1 MSKRYIPQGAILV
14 CNKGQK
20 MTELKVTHN
29 NNVTLYKVPYAN
41 EKDKEFKENVE
52 SFGNCAICGKCKFE
66 PLCWKPVH
74 ESVKIGGARLIH
86 EESKLY
92 CKEGGEISVHLNLEE
107 AKKALQSNDFNKQ
120 PAYKKVAWLRVGG
133 AFLGALVVGAAVAF
147 TMGAALPILGA
158 AAATGM
164 AAMGAS
170 CGTIALAGTIATTT
184 MQVIGTF
191 GMLAGAYYSYKRWEE
206 SGFDLEEGLVI
217 LAEALGGA
225 IGGGIGGKYGL
236 KVGNKAVD
244 KFFGN
249 NPNYLAVKNGTKCF
263 IAGTLIAT
271 EKGKK
276 RIEELKYGEKVYSY
290 DEFYKEKAL
299 RRIRDVHEHI
309 TDTLVRIKTKTE
321 EILTTPEHPFYVK
334 GRYILAGFLSVGM
347 SLTSF
352 AGEQIEI
359 QETEIIRYEKPQKV
373 YNFSIEGTEN
383 YYVGE
388 QGVLVHNAGGCPSGN
403 EARKKNTETKQ
414 TSNPI
419 TKEGNKKVLK
429 TNVEYTDK
437 NGYKYTTDNSGNITK
452 VEVKDLKLGKGERNT
467 HSQKIVGREDRITNA
482 PLSYD
487 NDDGGHLIAT
497 RFKGSGDIDNM
508 IAQNRQVNRS
518 GGAWYEMEQEWA
530 NALKEGKQVSVKMD
544 IEYPSDS
551 MRPAKFKI
559 EYKIDGKLETRE
571 IMNRRGGK

>member
-41 EKDKEFKENVE
+41 EKDKEFEENVE
-52 SFGNCAICGKCKFE
+52 SFGNCAICGKCKLE
-66 PLCWKPVH
+66 PLFWKPVH

-120 PAYKKVAWLRVGG
+120 PAYKKVDWLRVGG

-217 LAEALGGA
+217 LAELAGAALGA
-225 IGGGIGGKYGL
+225 KIGGHYGL

-309 TDTLVRIKTKTE
+309 TDTFVRIKTKTE

-352 AGEQIEI
+352 AGEEIEI

-403 EARKKNTETKQ
+403 EVKKKNTETDDH
-414 TSNPI
+414 I
-419 TKEGNKKVLK
+419 VKENGKKALAK
-429 TNVEYTDK
+429 NAEYTK
-437 NGYKYTTDNSGNITK
+437 NGYDYKTD
-452 VEVKDLKLGKGERNT
+452 ELGRIKEAKASELRLEQGERNSY
-467 HSQKIVGREDRITNA
+467 SQRIAGREDRLVT
-482 PLSYD
+482 
-487 NDDGGHLIAT
+487 DDGGHLFGT
-497 RFKGSGDIDNM
+497 QFGGSGDIDNLV
-508 IAQNRQVNRS
+508 AQNRVSNRS
-518 GGAWYEMEQEWA
+518 GGEWYDMEKEWA
-530 NALKEGKQVSVKMD
+530 NALKETPPKKVTVKINPVYEGNSKRP
-544 IEYPSDS
+544 IEFNV
-551 MRPAKFKI
+551 K
-559 EYKIDGKLETRE
+559 YKIGDNEAVIKS
-571 IMNRRGGK
+571 IKN

>member
-1 MSKRYIPQGAILV
+1 M
-14 CNKGQK
+14 
-20 MTELKVTHN
+20 
-29 NNVTLYKVPYAN
+29 
-41 EKDKEFKENVE
+41 
-52 SFGNCAICGKCKFE
+52 
-66 PLCWKPVH
+66 
-74 ESVKIGGARLIH
+74 
-86 EESKLY
+86 
-92 CKEGGEISVHLNLEE
+92 EE

-120 PAYKKVAWLRVGG
+120 PAYKKVDWLRVGG

-309 TDTLVRIKTKTE
+309 TDTFVRIKTKTE
-321 EILTTPEHPFYVK
+321 EILTTLEHPFYVK
-334 GRYILAGFLSVGM
+334 GRYILAGFLSAGM
-347 SLTSF
+347 SLTGF

-359 QETEIIRYEKPQKV
+359 QETEVIKYEIPQKV

-388 QGVLVHNAGGCPSGN
+388 QGVLVHNVEGCPPGN
-403 EARKKNTETKQ
+403 EVRKKNTEIDD
-414 TSNPI
+414 S
-419 TKEGNKKVLK
+419 KEDVLSK
-429 TNVEYTDK
+429 LPSTTTGE
-437 NGYKYTTDNSGNITK
+437 GYHVNDSP
-452 VEVKDLKLGKGERNT
+452 V
-467 HSQKIVGREDRITNA
+467 RIE
-482 PLSYD
+482 
-487 NDDGGHLIAT
+487 
-497 RFKGSGDIDNM
+497 
-508 IAQNRQVNRS
+508 
-518 GGAWYEMEQEWA
+518 GAWSKQDIYNGLMGRTPKSLGGPDLHHADQMPGSPIHEVLPNQHRGNVALHPNKFNQGVTSEMRNSDRQLHWWYRAREQGAE
-530 NALKEGKQVSVKMD
+530 Q
-544 IEYPSDS
+544 IYPDLVYD
-551 MRPAKFKI
+551 K
-559 EYKIDGKLETRE
+559 
-571 IMNRRGGK
+571 

>member
-1 MSKRYIPQGAILV
+1 M
-14 CNKGQK
+14 
-20 MTELKVTHN
+20 
-29 NNVTLYKVPYAN
+29 
-41 EKDKEFKENVE
+41 
-52 SFGNCAICGKCKFE
+52 
-66 PLCWKPVH
+66 
-74 ESVKIGGARLIH
+74 
-86 EESKLY
+86 
-92 CKEGGEISVHLNLEE
+92 EE

-120 PAYKKVAWLRVGG
+120 PAYKKVDWLRVGG

-309 TDTLVRIKTKTE
+309 TDTFVRIKTKTE
-321 EILTTPEHPFYVK
+321 EILTTLEHPFYVK
-334 GRYILAGFLSVGM
+334 GRYILAGFLSAGM
-347 SLTSF
+347 SLTGF
-352 AGEQIEI
+352 AEEQIEI
-359 QETEIIRYEKPQKV
+359 QETEIIRYEIPKKV

-403 EARKKNTETKQ
+403 EVKKKNTETDEH
-414 TSNPI
+414 I
-419 TKEGNKKVLK
+419 VKENRRKVLAK
-429 TNVEYTDK
+429 NAEYTK
-437 NGYKYTTDNSGNITK
+437 NGYDYKTD
-452 VEVKDLKLGKGERNT
+452 ELGRIKEAKATELRLEEGERKLY
-467 HSQKIVGREDRITNA
+467 SQRKVGGQDRLDI
-482 PLSYD
+482 
-487 NDDGGHLIAT
+487 DDGGHLFRT
-497 RFKGSGDIDNM
+497 QFGGSGDIDNL
-508 IAQNRQVNRS
+508 IPQNSKVNRS
-518 GGAWYEMEQEWA
+518 GGEWYNMEEEWVR
-530 NALKEGKQVSVKMD
+530 ALKETPPKKVSVK
-544 IEYPSDS
+544 INPIYEGKS
-551 MRPAKFKI
+551 MRPTKI
-559 EYKIDGKLETRE
+559 KVKYKIGNKIKFRTIPNPET
-571 IMNRRGGK
+571 I

>member
-120 PAYKKVAWLRVGG
+120 PAYKKVDWLRVGG

-236 KVGNKAVD
+236 KVGDKAVD

-249 NPNYLAVKNGTKCF
+249 NPNYLAFKNGTKCF

-309 TDTLVRIKTKTE
+309 TDTFVRIKTKTE

-347 SLTSF
+347 SLTIF

-403 EARKKNTETKQ
+403 EVKKNNTETK
-414 TSNPI
+414 
-419 TKEGNKKVLK
+419 KKMD
-429 TNVEYTDK
+429 E
-437 NGYKYTTDNSGNITK
+437 
-452 VEVKDLKLGKGERNT
+452 VEVKFNHNPNHDPAELSRQLSGQEKGMNKLTIEEYKANRDKFKVEGRDKSSKALQKEYREKALQTKIKELRKTENLTQSEAEKRAKEWISGKAALHDPDQIAG
-467 HSQKIVGREDRITNA
+467 GYADRITGMGDTRVNSSIGSQWRSQIGSVDEA
-482 PLSYD
+482 VD
-487 NDDGGHLIAT
+487 NYI
-497 RFKGSGDIDNM
+497 K
-508 IAQNRQVNRS
+508 
-518 GGAWYEMEQEWA
+518 A
-530 NALKEGKQVSVKMD
+530 NNIPKSDWGNIYLNVKLV
-544 IEYPSDS
+544 Y
-551 MRPAKFKI
+551 
-559 EYKIDGKLETRE
+559 
-571 IMNRRGGK
+571 

>member
-120 PAYKKVAWLRVGG
+120 PAYKKVDWLRVGG

-299 RRIRDVHEHI
+299 RRIRDVHEHT
-309 TDTLVRIKTKTE
+309 TDTFIRIKTKTE

-334 GRYILAGFLSVGM
+334 GRYILASFLSVGM
-347 SLTSF
+347 SLTGF

-359 QETEIIRYEKPQKV
+359 QEIEIIRYEIPKKV

-388 QGVLVHNAGGCPSGN
+388 KGVLVHNAGGCPSGN
-403 EARKKNTETKQ
+403 EVKKKNTETD
-414 TSNPI
+414 NHI
-419 TKEGNKKVLK
+419 VKENGKKALAK
-429 TNVEYTDK
+429 NAEYTK
-437 NGYKYTTDNSGNITK
+437 NGYDYKTD
-452 VEVKDLKLGKGERNT
+452 KLGRIKEAKASELRLEKGERNLY
-467 HSQKIVGREDRITNA
+467 SQRTVGGTDRLKDI
-482 PLSYD
+482 
-487 NDDGGHLIAT
+487 DDGGHLFGT
-497 RFKGSGDIDNM
+497 QFGGSGDIDNM
-508 IAQNRQVNRS
+508 LPQNSKINRA
-518 GGAWYEMEQEWA
+518 GGEWYKMEQEWA
-530 NALKEGKQVSVKMD
+530 NALKETPPKKVSVK
-544 IEYPSDS
+544 INPIYEGKS
-551 MRPAKFKI
+551 MRPTKI
-559 EYKIDGKLETRE
+559 KVKYKIGNEIKFRTIPNPET
-571 IMNRRGGK
+571 I

>member
-41 EKDKEFKENVE
+41 EKDKEFEENVE
-52 SFGNCAICGKCKFE
+52 SFGNCAICGKCKLE
-66 PLCWKPVH
+66 PLFWKPVH

-107 AKKALQSNDFNKQ
+107 AKKALQANDFNKQ
-120 PAYKKVAWLRVGG
+120 PAYKKVDWLRVGG

-217 LAEALGGA
+217 LAEA

-309 TDTLVRIKTKTE
+309 TDTFVRIKTKTE

-347 SLTSF
+347 SLTGF

-359 QETEIIRYEKPQKV
+359 QETEIIRYEIPKKV

-403 EARKKNTETKQ
+403 EVKKKNTETDEH
-414 TSNPI
+414 I
-419 TKEGNKKVLK
+419 VKENRRKVLAK
-429 TNVEYTDK
+429 NAEYTK
-437 NGYKYTTDNSGNITK
+437 NGYDYKTDELGRIKEAKATELRLEEGKRKLYSQRK
-452 VEVKDLKLGKGERNT
+452 VGG
-467 HSQKIVGREDRITNA
+467 QDRLDI
-482 PLSYD
+482 
-487 NDDGGHLIAT
+487 DDGGHLFRT
-497 RFKGSGDIDNM
+497 QFGGSGDIDNL
-508 IAQNRQVNRS
+508 IPQNSKVNRS
-518 GGAWYEMEQEWA
+518 GGEWYNMEEEWVR
-530 NALKEGKQVSVKMD
+530 ALKETPPKKVSVK
-544 IEYPSDS
+544 INPIYEGNS
-551 MRPAKFKI
+551 MRPTEI
-559 EYKIDGKLETRE
+559 EVRYKIGKGKTKFRTIPNPET
-571 IMNRRGGK
+571 I

>member
-1 MSKRYIPQGAILV
+1 
-14 CNKGQK
+14 

-41 EKDKEFKENVE
+41 EKDKEFEENVE
-52 SFGNCAICGKCKFE
+52 SFGNCAICGKCKLE
-66 PLCWKPVH
+66 PLFWKPVH

-107 AKKALQSNDFNKQ
+107 AKKALQANDFNKQ
-120 PAYKKVAWLRVGG
+120 PAYKKVDWLRVGG

-299 RRIRDVHEHI
+299 RRIRDVHEHT
-309 TDTLVRIKTKTE
+309 TDTFVRIKTKTE

-334 GRYILAGFLSVGM
+334 GRYILASFLSAGM
-347 SLTSF
+347 SLTGF
-352 AGEQIEI
+352 AEEQIEI
-359 QETEIIRYEKPQKV
+359 QETEIIRYEIPKKV

-403 EARKKNTETKQ
+403 EVKKKNTETDEH
-414 TSNPI
+414 I
-419 TKEGNKKVLK
+419 VKENRRKVLAK
-429 TNVEYTDK
+429 NAEYTK
-437 NGYKYTTDNSGNITK
+437 NGYDYKTDELGRIKEAKATELRLEEGKRKLYSQRK
-452 VEVKDLKLGKGERNT
+452 VGG
-467 HSQKIVGREDRITNA
+467 QDRLDI
-482 PLSYD
+482 
-487 NDDGGHLIAT
+487 DDGGHLFRT
-497 RFKGSGDIDNM
+497 QFGGSGDIDNL
-508 IAQNRQVNRS
+508 IPQNSKVNRS
-518 GGAWYEMEQEWA
+518 GGEWYNMEEEWVR
-530 NALKEGKQVSVKMD
+530 ALKETPPKKVSVK
-544 IEYPSDS
+544 INPIYEGNS
-551 MRPAKFKI
+551 MRPTEI
-559 EYKIDGKLETRE
+559 EVRYKIGKGKTKFRTIPNPET
-571 IMNRRGGK
+571 I

>member
-41 EKDKEFKENVE
+41 EKDKEFEENVE
-52 SFGNCAICGKCKFE
+52 SFGNCAICGKCKLE
-66 PLCWKPVH
+66 PLFWKPVH

-120 PAYKKVAWLRVGG
+120 PAYKKVDWLRVGG

-217 LAEALGGA
+217 LAELAGAALGA
-225 IGGGIGGKYGL
+225 KIGGHYGL

-309 TDTLVRIKTKTE
+309 TDTFVRIKTKTE

-352 AGEQIEI
+352 AGEEIEI

-403 EARKKNTETKQ
+403 EIKKKNTETDDH
-414 TSNPI
+414 I
-419 TKEGNKKVLK
+419 VKENGKKALAK
-429 TNVEYTDK
+429 NAEYTK
-437 NGYKYTTDNSGNITK
+437 NGYDYKTD
-452 VEVKDLKLGKGERNT
+452 ELGRIKEAKASELRLEQGERNSY
-467 HSQKIVGREDRITNA
+467 SQRIAGREDRLVT
-482 PLSYD
+482 
-487 NDDGGHLIAT
+487 DDGGHLFGT
-497 RFKGSGDIDNM
+497 QFGGSGDIDNLV
-508 IAQNRQVNRS
+508 AQNRVSNRS
-518 GGAWYEMEQEWA
+518 GGEWYDMEKEWA
-530 NALKEGKQVSVKMD
+530 NALKETPPKKVSVK
-544 IEYPSDS
+544 INPVYEGNS
-551 MRPAKFKI
+551 MRPI
-559 EYKIDGKLETRE
+559 ELNVKYKIGDNEAVIKS
-571 IMNRRGGK
+571 IKN